1 MTGPINYLEGVS
13 REYEVPLRELLA
25 RGVPVDCPKRLFFS
39 RREGLL
45 RARCIGQ
52 MSSARIC
59 VTCGLKARSMIDSGY
74 VGAVLNWIDRD
85 WTEIGRKEVANI
97 PPAVIFPYGD
107 SVAGTNR

>member
-1 MTGPINYLEGVS
+1 MTEPINYLEGVS

-25 RGVPVDCPKRLFFS
+25 RGVPVDCPKRLFSS
-39 RREGLL
+39 RRESLL
-45 RARCIGQ
+45 GARCIGQ
-52 MSSARIC
+52 MSSVGTC
-59 VTCGLKARSMIDSGY
+59 VTCNLKARSMISSGY
-74 VGAVLNWIDRD
+74 VDTVLRWIDRD